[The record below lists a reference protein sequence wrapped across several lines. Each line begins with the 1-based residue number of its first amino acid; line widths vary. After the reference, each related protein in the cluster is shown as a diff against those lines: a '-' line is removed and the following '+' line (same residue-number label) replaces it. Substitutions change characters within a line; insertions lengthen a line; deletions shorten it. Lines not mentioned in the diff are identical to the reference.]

1 VFVIP
6 LGESAFR
13 PWTARV
19 TLRPLSVAWA
29 KLRGLFGTSPRKS
42 AALAAPPRYLRQVAV
57 PDSLDDLKG
66 PGSGVVEL
74 PITLFWSRPD
84 RKFNLDDRYQAIDMY
99 LAVLDRG
106 NVDELAAYL
115 NGKLLVEL
123 WPDLHLTRAKR
134 LPWQARFAELR
145 PAAVAA

>member
-1 VFVIP
+1 V
-6 LGESAFR
+6 AHR
-13 PWTARV
+13 T
-19 TLRPLSVAWA
+19 LSVAWA
-29 KLRGLFGTSPRKS
+29 QLRGLFGTWPRPGKS
-42 AALAAPPRYLRQVAV
+42 ASVTAPPRYLRQVAV
-57 PDSLDDLKG
+57 PDRLDDLKG
-66 PGSGVVEL
+66 PGAGVVEL

-106 NVDELAAYL
+106 SVDELATYL
-115 NGKLLVEL
+115 SGKLLVEL

>member
-1 VFVIP
+1 V
-6 LGESAFR
+6 
-13 PWTARV
+13 
-19 TLRPLSVAWA
+19 
-29 KLRGLFGTSPRKS
+29 
-42 AALAAPPRYLRQVAV
+42 APPRYLRQVAV

-106 NVDELAAYL
+106 SVDELATYL
-115 NGKLLVEL
+115 SGKLLVEL

>member
-1 VFVIP
+1 
-6 LGESAFR
+6 
-13 PWTARV
+13 V
-19 TLRPLSVAWA
+19 THRPLSVAWA
-29 KLRGLFGTSPRKS
+29 QLRGLFGISPRKS
-42 AALAAPPRYLRQVAV
+42 AAVTAPPRYLRQVAV
-57 PDSLDDLKG
+57 PDRLDDLKG

-106 NVDELAAYL
+106 SVDELATYL

>member
-1 VFVIP
+1 
-6 LGESAFR
+6 
-13 PWTARV
+13 V
-19 TLRPLSVAWA
+19 THRPLSVAWA

-42 AALAAPPRYLRQVAV
+42 AAVTAQPRYLRQVAV

-106 NVDELAAYL
+106 NVDELATYL

-134 LPWQARFAELR
+134 LPWQARFGELR
-145 PAAVAA
+145 PAAAAA

>member
-1 VFVIP
+1 MIP
-6 LGESAFR
+6 IGKSALR

-19 TLRPLSVAWA
+19 THRPLSLAWA
-29 KLRGLFGTSPRKS
+29 LLCGLFGTLPRKS
-42 AALAAPPRYLRQVAV
+42 ASDTAAPRHLRQVAV

-74 PITLFWSRPD
+74 PMTLFWSRPD

-99 LAVLDRG
+99 LVVLDRG
-106 NVDELAAYL
+106 SVVELASYL

-145 PAAVAA
+145 PAAAAAAA

>member
-1 VFVIP
+1 MIP
-6 LGESAFR
+6 VGESAFR

-19 TLRPLSVAWA
+19 THSPLSLAWA
-29 KLRGLFGTSPRKS
+29 QLRGLFGILSRKS
-42 AALAAPPRYLRQVAV
+42 ASVTVPPRHLRQVAV

-74 PITLFWSRPD
+74 PITLFWSRLD

-106 NVDELAAYL
+106 TVDELASYL

-145 PAAVAA
+145 PAAIAA

>member
-1 VFVIP
+1 MS
-6 LGESAFR
+6 GEAAAVATGPGEVTASSAASAAGQR
-13 PWTARV
+13 H
-19 TLRPLSVAWA
+19 LRP
-29 KLRGLFGTSPRKS
+29 
-42 AALAAPPRYLRQVAV
+42 VAV

-99 LAVLDRG
+99 LSVLDRG
-106 NVDELAAYL
+106 NVDELASYL

-145 PAAVAA
+145 RAVVAA

>member
-1 VFVIP
+1 MIP
-6 LGESAFR
+6 VGESAFR
-13 PWTARV
+13 PWAARV
-19 TLRPLSVAWA
+19 TYRPLSVAWA
-29 KLRGLFGTSPRKS
+29 WLRGLFGTLPGKS
-42 AALAAPPRYLRQVAV
+42 TSVVVAPPRYLRQVAV

-84 RKFNLDDRYQAIDMY
+84 RKFSLDDRYQAIDMY

-106 NVDELAAYL
+106 SVDELATFL
-115 NGKLLVEL
+115 NRKLLVEL

>member
-1 VFVIP
+1 MIRV
-6 LGESAFR
+6 GESAFR
-13 PWTARV
+13 PWAARV
-19 TLRPLSVAWA
+19 THRPLSVAWA
-29 KLRGLFGTSPRKS
+29 QLRGLFGTLPRKS
-42 AALAAPPRYLRQVAV
+42 SSVTAPPRYLRQVAV

-106 NVDELAAYL
+106 SVDELATYL
-115 NGKLLVEL
+115 NRKLLVEL

>member
-1 VFVIP
+1 M
-6 LGESAFR
+6 
-13 PWTARV
+13 TY
-19 TLRPLSVAWA
+19 RPLSVAWEQ
-29 KLRGLFGTSPRKS
+29 LRGLFGILPRKS
-42 AALAAPPRYLRQVAV
+42 ASVTSPPRYLRQVAV
-57 PDSLDDLKG
+57 PDSLVDLKG

-99 LAVLDRG
+99 LTVLDRG
-106 NVDELAAYL
+106 SVDELATYL
-115 NGKLLVEL
+115 NRKLLVEL

>member
-1 VFVIP
+1 MS
-6 LGESAFR
+6 GEAAVATGPGEVTASSAPPAAGQR
-13 PWTARV
+13 H
-19 TLRPLSVAWA
+19 LRP
-29 KLRGLFGTSPRKS
+29 
-42 AALAAPPRYLRQVAV
+42 VAV

-84 RKFNLDDRYQAIDMY
+84 RTFNLDDRYQAIDMY
-99 LAVLDRG
+99 LSVLDRG
-106 NVDELAAYL
+106 DVHELASYL

-145 PAAVAA
+145 PATVAA

>member
-1 VFVIP
+1 MTHR
-6 LGESAFR
+6 S
-13 PWTARV
+13 
-19 TLRPLSVAWA
+19 LSVAWSR
-29 KLRGLFGTSPRKS
+29 LRGLFGSSPGKS
-42 AALAAPPRYLRQVAV
+42 ASVAVPPRHLRPVAV

-106 NVDELAAYL
+106 SVDELASYL

-134 LPWQARFAELR
+134 LPWEARFAELR
-145 PAAVAA
+145 PATVAA

>member
-1 VFVIP
+1 MFVIP
-6 LGESAFR
+6 VGEFAFR

-19 TLRPLSVAWA
+19 TQRPLSVAWLW
-29 KLRGLFGTSPRKS
+29 LRGLFGKSTSVTV
-42 AALAAPPRYLRQVAV
+42 PPRHLRPVVV

-106 NVDELAAYL
+106 SVDELASYL

>member
-1 VFVIP
+1 MS
-6 LGESAFR
+6 GEAAAVATGPGEVTASSAA
-13 PWTARV
+13 PAARQRH
-19 TLRPLSVAWA
+19 LRP
-29 KLRGLFGTSPRKS
+29 
-42 AALAAPPRYLRQVAV
+42 VAV

-99 LAVLDRG
+99 LSVLDRG
-106 NVDELAAYL
+106 NVDELASYL

-145 PAAVAA
+145 PATVAA